1 MDSSPAS
8 RNFLE
13 PEETSQR
20 HYEALRAI
28 FVAGEPLGRVAERF
42 GYKISALKSM
52 ASRFRSAFP
61 RGVGPPLFPPPA
73 AGGPP
78 PGGAPPFSP
87 PAGGGRPR
95 GRAAGGARPSR
106 EPTEVADA
114 RQMDLAPGR
123 A

>member
-8 RNFLE
+8 RYFLE

-52 ASRFRSAFP
+52 ASRFRSACR
-61 RGVGPPLFPPPA
+61 RGV
-73 AGGPP
+73 
-78 PGGAPPFSP
+78 APPFFYP
-87 PAGGGRPR
+87 TAAGVPAGRPSVR
-95 GRAAGGARPSR
+95 TDRAASRRRSPTPGG
-106 EPTEVADA
+106 
-114 RQMDLAPGR
+114 
-123 A
+123 